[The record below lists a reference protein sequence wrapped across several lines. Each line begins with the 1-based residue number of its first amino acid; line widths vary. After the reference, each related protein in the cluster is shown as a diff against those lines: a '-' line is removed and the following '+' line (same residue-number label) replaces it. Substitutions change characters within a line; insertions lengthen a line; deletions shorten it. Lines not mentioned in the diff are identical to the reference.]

1 MVTVRLGW
9 ADSAWTAPRMRHA
22 AVDGWSRL
30 RSIRAVITVELR
42 AVITVE
48 LRAVITVGLCAVIT
62 VGLRAVITV
71 GLRAV
76 IAAELCPDGG
86 HGAPG
91 FGGPVPARAVRGA
104 KSCWSRRLIQ
114 SPTPPGLASMYQ
126 GTLARMYQGT
136 LASMYQGTLASMYQ
150 GTLASMYQGTLTS
163 DYQGSLICMRSPP
176 RLASITSK

>member
-9 ADSAWTAPRMRHA
+9 ADSACTTPRMRHA
-22 AVDGWSRL
+22 AVDGWRRL

-42 AVITVE
+42 AVITVG
-48 LRAVITVGLCAVIT
+48 LRAVTTVE
-62 VGLRAVITV
+62 LRAVITV

-104 KSCWSRRLIQ
+104 KSCWSRRLIH
-114 SPTPPGLASMYQ
+114 PRHQ
-126 GTLARMYQGT
+126 G
-136 LASMYQGTLASMYQ
+136 
-150 GTLASMYQGTLTS
+150 
-163 DYQGSLICMRSPP
+163 
-176 RLASITSK
+176 